1 MTNGSLNKF
10 HFNFWLPFFA
20 ILLLL
25 IPVLIWQEFIFIA
38 KLSGIAILIG
48 LLVALKQW
56 FAVARQINQ
65 RTERYVLN
73 TNERFLI
80 ESILPSFK
88 TWTKADQTILRD
100 QLGIALTE
108 LKFSGESSLE
118 DKIKVILQLILA
130 TWGEGY
136 LYKQDWVLDFDA
148 DANKSKLYI
157 KDAFIMEFNTSIVN
171 LDFSPSVA
179 ISDSGL
185 LALKEKLKNLSA

>member
-25 IPVLIWQEFIFIA
+25 IPVLIWQEFILIA
-38 KLSGIAILIG
+38 KLSGIALLIG
-48 LLVALKQW
+48 LLIALKQW

-65 RTERYVLN
+65 RTERYALN
-73 TNERFLI
+73 TNQRFLI

-88 TWTKADQTILRD
+88 TWSKKDQTILID

-108 LKFSGESSLE
+108 LKFSGESSLD
-118 DKIKVILQLILA
+118 DKIKVILQLVLA

-136 LYKQDWVLDFDA
+136 LYKQDWILAFDP
-148 DANKSKLYI
+148 DLKNSKLFI
-157 KDAFIMEFNTSIVN
+157 KDAFITDLNPSIVHI
-171 LDFSPSVA
+171 DFSPSA
-179 ISDSGL
+179 ATTDSVL
-185 LALKEKLKNLSA
+185 LELITKMKNL

>member
-88 TWTKADQTILRD
+88 TWSKTDQTILLD
-100 QLGIALTE
+100 QLGIAMTE
-108 LKFSGESSLE
+108 LKFSGDSSLE
-118 DKIKVILQLILA
+118 DKIKVILQLVLA
-130 TWGEGY
+130 TWGDGY
-136 LYKQDWVLDFDA
+136 LYKQDWLLAFEA
-148 DANKSKLYI
+148 DTNKTVLYI
-157 KDAFIMEFNTSIVN
+157 KDVYITELNVSLAS
-171 LDFSPSVA
+171 LHFSPSA
-179 ISDSGL
+179 TITDSVL
-185 LALKEKLKNLSA
+185 LELNKKIKNL

>member
-25 IPVLIWQEFIFIA
+25 IPLLIWQEFIFLA
-38 KLSGIAILIG
+38 KLSGIVILIG
-48 LLVALKQW
+48 LLIALKQW
-56 FAVARQINQ
+56 FAVARLINQ
-65 RTERYVLN
+65 RKERYVLN

-88 TWTKADQTILRD
+88 TWSKADQTILMD

-118 DKIKVILQLILA
+118 DKIKVSLQLILA
-130 TWGEGY
+130 TWGDGY
-136 LYKQDWVLDFDA
+136 LYKQDWVLDFDV
-148 DANKSKLYI
+148 DTKMSKLYI
-157 KDAFIMEFNTSIVN
+157 KDAFIMELNTSINN
-171 LDFSPSVA
+171 LDFSPSA
-179 ISDSGL
+179 TTTDSVL
-185 LALKEKLKNLSA
+185 LELNKKIKNL

>member
-88 TWTKADQTILRD
+88 TWSKTDQKILLD
-100 QLGIALTE
+100 QLGIAMTE
-108 LKFSGESSLE
+108 LKFSGDSSLE
-118 DKIKVILQLILA
+118 DKIKVILQLVLA
-130 TWGEGY
+130 TWGDGY
-136 LYKQDWVLDFDA
+136 LYKQDWLLAFEA
-148 DANKSKLYI
+148 DTNKTVLYI
-157 KDAFIMEFNTSIVN
+157 NDVYITELNVSLAS
-171 LDFSPSVA
+171 LHFSPSA
-179 ISDSGL
+179 TITDSVL
-185 LALKEKLKNLSA
+185 LELNKKIKNL

>member
-25 IPVLIWQEFIFIA
+25 IPVLIWQEFIFTA
-38 KLSGIAILIG
+38 KLTGIALLVG
-48 LLVALKQW
+48 LLIALKQW

-65 RTERYVLN
+65 RKERYVLN

-80 ESILPSFK
+80 ENILPSFK
-88 TWTKADQTILRD
+88 SWSKADQTILTD

-118 DKIKVILQLILA
+118 DKIKVIVQLILA
-130 TWGEGY
+130 TWGDGY
-136 LYKQDWVLDFDA
+136 LYKQDWVLAFDA
-148 DANKSKLYI
+148 NAKHSKLYI
-157 KDAFIMEFNTSIVN
+157 KDAFIMELNTSLVS
-171 LDFSPSVA
+171 LHFSPSAA
-179 ISDSGL
+179 ISDSVL
-185 LALKEKLKNLSA
+185 LELNKKIKNL

>member
-25 IPVLIWQEFIFIA
+25 IPVLIWQEVIFLA

-48 LLVALKQW
+48 LLIALKQW

-88 TWTKADQTILRD
+88 SWSKTDQTILLD
-100 QLGIALTE
+100 QLGIAMTE

-118 DKIKVILQLILA
+118 DKIKVVLQLVLA
-130 TWGEGY
+130 TWGDGY
-136 LYKQDWVLDFDA
+136 LYKQDWLLAFEA
-148 DANKSKLYI
+148 DTNKTLLYI
-157 KDAFIMEFNTSIVN
+157 KDVYITELNVSLAS
-171 LDFSPSVA
+171 LHFSPSA
-179 ISDSGL
+179 TTTDSVL
-185 LALKEKLKNLSA
+185 LELNKKIKNL

>member
-25 IPVLIWQEFIFIA
+25 IPVLIWQEFILLA
-38 KLSGIAILIG
+38 KLSGIVILIG
-48 LLVALKQW
+48 LLIALKQW

-65 RTERYVLN
+65 RKERYVLN

-88 TWTKADQTILRD
+88 TWSKADQTILMD

-108 LKFSGESSLE
+108 LKFSGDSSLE
-118 DKIKVILQLILA
+118 DKIKVSLQLILA
-130 TWGEGY
+130 TWGDGY
-136 LYKQDWVLDFDA
+136 LYKQDWVLDFDT
-148 DANKSKLYI
+148 DAKMSKLYI
-157 KDAFIMEFNTSIVN
+157 KDAFIIELNTSIDN
-171 LDFSPSVA
+171 LDFSPSVTTT
-179 ISDSGL
+179 DSVL
-185 LALKEKLKNLSA
+185 LELNKKIKNL